1 MYASDNVVSGAVWTV
16 EFAQDGTAKLVCN
29 GQVLVYDAA
38 SNSFVL
44 YLVENAPATAVYPT
58 LYAKGGYP
66 QLSWTPSIEENIS
79 SLKEFTFT
87 CEMGL
92 NYNEETGVPAIKYY
106 SWDPMTGET
115 VTVEF
120 ELTVTRPNDDNNTLV
135 LSLEEE
141 ITEEGMYHL
150 SIPEGYFVLDPN
162 GLCVA
167 SEAIGVY
174 YNVVD
179 NSPLTIVSTNPAEG
193 AVESLKHIEVVF
205 SHDINEVYKAINVLD
220 GNGEVVCTATPS
232 FQDANGEWYADY
244 NIVAFVLETEITEA
258 GTYVLDIPADYISK
272 VQGNAY
278 FEGAKLTYTIGNGN
292 TGDDDDD
299 TKVKYYRIKDINSG
313 KYLHIGEYNANNATG
328 PIGSVIVSEYAES
341 GDQMFAIEEDE
352 NGKYLVSYN
361 GYYIVCRAW
370 NVDACNDGQK
380 SAIDLVSTGNEGEYY
395 ITNANGYFK
404 VENVGGID
412 YPFCD
417 APATAA
423 AVWVLEEVTD
433 FTGIENVATEGTVE
447 AIYDLTGRK
456 VETITTKGIYIINGK
471 KVLVK

>member
-1 MYASDNVVSGAVWTV
+1 EVSAEVMAAVNKV
-16 EFAQDGTAKLVCN
+16 
-29 GQVLVYDAA
+29 
-38 SNSFVL
+38 
-44 YLVENAPATAVYPT
+44 
-58 LYAKGGYP
+58 
-66 QLSWTPSIEENIS
+66 I
-79 SLKEFTFT
+79 
-87 CEMGL
+87 
-92 NYNEETGVPAIKYY
+92 
-106 SWDPMTGET
+106 
-115 VTVEF
+115 
-120 ELTVTRPNDDNNTLV
+120 
-135 LSLEEE
+135 
-141 ITEEGMYHL
+141 
-150 SIPEGYFVLDPN
+150 
-162 GLCVA
+162 
-167 SEAIGVY
+167 
-174 YNVVD
+174 
-179 NSPLTIVSTNPAEG
+179 NP
-193 AVESLKHIEVVF
+193 
-205 SHDINEVYKAINVLD
+205 
-220 GNGEVVCTATPS
+220 
-232 FQDANGEWYADY
+232 
-244 NIVAFVLETEITEA
+244 
-258 GTYVLDIPADYISK
+258 
-272 VQGNAY
+272 
-278 FEGAKLTYTIGNGN
+278 
-292 TGDDDDD
+292 
-299 TKVKYYRIKDINSG
+299 VKYYRIKDINSG
-313 KYLHIGEYNANNATG
+313 NYLHIGEYNANNATG

-417 APATAA
+417 APAAAA